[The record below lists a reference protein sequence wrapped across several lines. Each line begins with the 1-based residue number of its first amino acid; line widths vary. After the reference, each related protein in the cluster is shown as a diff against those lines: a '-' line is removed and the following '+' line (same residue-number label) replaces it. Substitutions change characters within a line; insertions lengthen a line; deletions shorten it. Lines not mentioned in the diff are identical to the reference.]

1 MSTILLHRG
10 ILFFSCLP
18 AFLLSLTAQP
28 QKIQDTAVVKNELKI
43 PADVQFYID
52 SLHTNLQAAP
62 GGAEKIGLY
71 GKICWAYLGIHQ
83 LEIAKQYADSVHLL
97 SHTLKDSAGIMK
109 AAYYYGVIARF
120 RGNHTEALMHLEPNL
135 HYYERKGDSGRVA
148 AVLYQI
154 GIVNSH
160 LGDYEKSLAA
170 YYRLMNIEQ
179 KDGNDYSV
187 GYTLN
192 AIGVILKE
200 TKKYPDAE
208 LLFKKALVIYD
219 TLDEKND
226 KTYVLV
232 NLGNLYTETHQ
243 FEKAKQNYL
252 QALQIYREIGNE
264 TGTALSLANIAFLFD
279 KMARYDS
286 ALIYH
291 LQGLAIREQLP
302 SKEDL
307 SRSLIGVGLGYS
319 RLRNYDSAIHYSLKA
334 LSLVKE
340 IRSKPML
347 KDVYENLA
355 DINASQGNFSK
366 AYNYHVLYSKITDT
380 LLGEQTARQL
390 NELQTKYETAEKDRQ
405 IQLLAKEKLL
415 QEQETQRQA
424 TLKKGLL
431 TGLLLL
437 GLLVVLLIYIFRQRL
452 KNQKLLALK
461 NNEIRDADYKR
472 QMSELEMKALRAQIN
487 PHFLFNCMN
496 SINRMILQGET
507 QNASSYLTKFSKLVR
522 LILENAESPTVS
534 LENEMALL
542 ESYIQLEGLRF
553 KGRINYNIS
562 IDESIEPES
571 TYLPSMVLQPFVENA
586 IWHGLMHKKEYEK
599 NNIFIGV
606 KEDNDRLL
614 CTIEDNGVGREKAQQ
629 LSERSVF
636 RKKSMGMKITE
647 DRLRLLNRENPE
659 QIIRVTDMKDTH
671 NNAVGTRIEIN
682 IPVSER

>member
-1 MSTILLHRG
+1 MLTSIGHRC

-18 AFLLSLTAQP
+18 AFLLSLNAQT
-28 QKIQDTAVVKNELKI
+28 QKIQDTTAVKNELKI
-43 PADVQFYID
+43 AADVQFYID
-52 SLHTNLQAAP
+52 SLRAALRAASDDGEKFNL
-62 GGAEKIGLY
+62 Y
-71 GKICWAYLGIHQ
+71 RKICWAYLDMRE
-83 LEIAKQYADSVHLL
+83 LEMAKQYADSVYVL
-97 SHTLKDSAGIMK
+97 SHKIKDSTCIMR
-109 AAYYYGVIARF
+109 AEYYYGVLARF
-120 RGNHTEALMHLEPNL
+120 RGDHNEALMHLEPNL
-135 HYYERKGDSGRVA
+135 HYFERKGDSGRVA

-179 KDGNDYSV
+179 KEGNDYSV

-192 AIGVILKE
+192 AIGAILME

-208 LLFKKALVIYD
+208 GLFKKALVIYD
-219 TLDEKND
+219 SLDEKKE
-226 KTYVLV
+226 KTYVFI

-243 FEKAKQNYL
+243 LEKAKQNYGH
-252 QALQIYREIGNE
+252 ALQIYREIGNE
-264 TGTALSLANIAFLFD
+264 TGIALSLANIAFLFD

-291 LQGLAIREQLP
+291 LQGLAIRERLH

-307 SRSLIGVGLGYS
+307 SRSLIGAGLGYS
-319 RLRNYDSAIHYSLKA
+319 RLRNYDSAIHYSLHA
-334 LSLVKE
+334 LALVKE
-340 IRSKPML
+340 IGSKPML

-355 DINASQGNFSK
+355 NIYAAQENFSK
-366 AYNYHVLYSKITDT
+366 AYGYHVLYSKITDT
-380 LLGEQTARQL
+380 LLGEQKARQL
-390 NELQTKYETAEKDRQ
+390 NELQTKYETAEKNRQ
-405 IQLLAKEKLL
+405 IILLEKEKQV
-415 QEQETQRQA
+415 QEKEAQRQA
-424 TLKKGLL
+424 TLKRTFIGGLVL
-431 TGLLLL
+431 ISLLA
-437 GLLVVLLIYIFRQRL
+437 VLLAYIFRQRL
-452 KNQKLLALK
+452 KNQKLLLLK
-461 NNEIRDADYKR
+461 NNEIMESDLKR

-586 IWHGLMHKKEYEK
+586 IWHGLMHKKESEK

-606 KEDNDRLL
+606 KENNDRLL
-614 CTIEDNGVGREKAQQ
+614 CTIEDNGVGREKARQ
-629 LSERSVF
+629 LSEKSVF

-647 DRLRLLNRENPE
+647 ARLRLLSRENIK
-659 QIIRVTDMKDTH
+659 QIIRVTDMKDTY
-671 NNAVGTRIEIN
+671 NKATGTRIEIN
-682 IPVSER
+682 IPLS